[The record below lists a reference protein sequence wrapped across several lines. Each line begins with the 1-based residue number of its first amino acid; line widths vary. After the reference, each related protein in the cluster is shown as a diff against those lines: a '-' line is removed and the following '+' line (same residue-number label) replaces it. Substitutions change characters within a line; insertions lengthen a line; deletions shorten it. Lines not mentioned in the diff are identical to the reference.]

1 LASNYNIKKPNVME
15 IEGIGANVASK
26 FETSIAITTNFST
39 CFQKLDNEEL
49 HNVYIDR
56 RWRSKHSKSWA
67 TNLFYEWRKSKGY
80 TLDYSIKYMNEA
92 IDVHLLMS

>member
-15 IEGIGANVASK
+15 IEGIGPNVASK
-26 FETSIAITTNFST
+26 FETIIAIATNFST

-49 HNVYIDR
+49 HNVYNGR

-67 TNLFYEWRKSKGY
+67 RNLFHEWRKLFKGY
-80 TLDYSIKYMNEA
+80 TLD
-92 IDVHLLMS
+92 